1 MYMLSFSLIS
11 EYDIIRDR
19 FIESLEDAALTTEQG
34 AELKHLIDEKIV
46 VNILREYGIDLSKAK

>member
-1 MYMLSFSLIS
+1 MLSFSLIS